1 MANPLSLHVVVDLSR
16 VGECAAALHQ
26 QLQPDQWATLTALA
40 AEILSR
46 QEAAATGSLV
56 VLIPASA
63 QVAQVVRDLGVPGLD
78 RAAEK
83 LRLR

>member
-1 MANPLSLHVVVDLSR
+1 METLNLHVLVDGAR
-16 VGECAAALHQ
+16 VSECAAALHT
-26 QLQPDQWATLTALA
+26 QLKPGQWATLVALS
-40 AEILSR
+40 AEVLSR

-56 VLIPASA
+56 VLIPATA

-83 LRLR
+83 LRR

>member
-1 MANPLSLHVVVDLSR
+1 METLNLHVVCDAKR
-16 VGECAAALHQ
+16 AAECAAALHQ
-26 QLQPDQWATLTALA
+26 QLKPGQWATLAALA

-46 QEAAATGSLV
+46 QEAATTGSLV
-56 VLIPASA
+56 VLIPATA

-83 LRLR
+83 LRQG